1 MSAKDS
7 KFAGIDR
14 KASALAEFTIRQYRT
29 KLSTWVVLGVGLM
42 ATLMVLLFHIDAQ
55 TSTIDAID
63 NDFDSY
69 DFDGDGYPN
78 GQELK
83 YQTNPRD
90 ALDHPG
96 LLPGNVQPDDPSKY
110 VNEDDFDWQVDS
122 SVVQH
127 VGLDDDGDCLQPE
140 AGGMVTDSQKD
151 SNDDGQVCKIRL
163 VWSDIENRY
172 VISKDNGVDEDPDE
186 NEYYHEAIHRSF
198 VIGFG
203 KVGFVLLIGIF
214 LPLFLASGL
223 IRQEIENDTM
233 HYLVGKPIHRVEI
246 LIYRLLGFLAIG
258 LPYIAIIVLVTA
270 IVVGL
275 TAPGDS
281 FFRMKDF
288 GIWLGVILA
297 AWLMLLVYGAL
308 FMVFGMIHRLGMIAG
323 IVLGVWEFVIAMIT
337 LADPSLMI
345 ARLSVVFWG
354 MTIVDACAMMV
365 YPDTPVLLA
374 QGRSMSNRTE
384 WSLETGLLSTPGRLP
399 GTGALNSFW
408 NEVTLAGLSPF
419 MTLIL
424 ASFVLLLLA
433 AIVIFVG
440 QAIFKG
446 KEIS

>member
-1 MSAKDS
+1 MAAKDS
-7 KFAGIDR
+7 RFAGIDR

-90 ALDHPG
+90 NLDHPG
-96 LLPGNVQPDDPSKY
+96 LLPENIQPDDPSKY

-151 SNDDGQVCKIRL
+151 SNDDGQVCTIRL

-258 LPYIAIIVLVTA
+258 LPYIAIMVLITA

-281 FFRMKDF
+281 FFRMKDL

-374 QGRSMSNRTE
+374 QGRSMRSGTE
-384 WSLETGLLSTPGRLP
+384 WSIETGLLSTPGRLP

-424 ASFVLLLLA
+424 ASFVLLILA